1 MSEVYWLSQ
10 AFDMIKRY
18 VACVQAAFADPHLV
32 RFEMTTNFG
41 CALNAESIIDCLS
54 QKKFYAI
61 PSYQRAYKWD
71 TEHVTRLLSE
81 ICRYYYDSTQ
91 KFQSCVGYDLTK
103 HAKFIGTVILVRDEQ
118 LKKKIFEEAL
128 QKPSLILRPE
138 SFYLLHRPNFC
149 ANDCS
154 GYF

>member
-1 MSEVYWLSQ
+1 M
-10 AFDMIKRY
+10 
-18 VACVQAAFADPHLV
+18 VQAAFADPHLV

-118 LKKKIFEEAL
+118 LKKKIFELVIRNSMQLSTGNNA
-128 QKPSLILRPE
+128 LRPATC
-138 SFYLLHRPNFC
+138 STLL
-149 ANDCS
+149 S
-154 GYF
+154 